1 LFVEYVLAR
10 MKQGMAAFSMTSN
23 GIRPRRRKN
32 FSKHGVDFERAA
44 QVLRDPLALTIPDEE
59 HSETKVRWITL
70 GTNTSGQY
78 VVVVHT
84 FEQLTDERA
93 RVRIISA
100 RRSTRA
106 EIHAYEEQR

>member
-1 LFVEYVLAR
+1 MFAEYVSAR
-10 MKQGMAAFSMTSN
+10 MKQGMAAFFYDFEWD
-23 GIRPRRRKN
+23 PAKAKEN

-59 HSETKVRWITL
+59 HSETEVRWITL

-84 FEQLTDERA
+84 FER
-93 RVRIISA
+93 
-100 RRSTRA
+100 
-106 EIHAYEEQR
+106 